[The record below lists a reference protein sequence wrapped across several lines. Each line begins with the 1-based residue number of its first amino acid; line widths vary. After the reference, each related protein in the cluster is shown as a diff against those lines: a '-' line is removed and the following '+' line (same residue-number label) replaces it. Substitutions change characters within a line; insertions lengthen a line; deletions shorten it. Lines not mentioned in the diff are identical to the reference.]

1 MPLRQLRL
9 IIGIILLLTLQTG
22 MYIFINFRGMEAF
35 SRLILIVYS
44 QCPLIYRM
52 IDKDHSYCAK
62 KASLRSLAPTKKEIE
77 LILEMHNQERLHV
90 NAKDMQKMVI
100 KKWI

>member
-1 MPLRQLRL
+1 
-9 IIGIILLLTLQTG
+9 
-22 MYIFINFRGMEAF
+22 
-35 SRLILIVYS
+35 
-44 QCPLIYRM
+44 M